1 MVPVK
6 KLRARKQVTNQ
17 GFFRIGAGGKH
28 YMALPVETSD
38 LVMEGPSQ
46 TNTSRELLD
55 RTQARGL
62 GFTEMQ
68 SYWTIPFHDSAV
80 VNTNNQLVRLSKDR
94 MPDCGSTFS
103 GG

>member
-1 MVPVK
+1 
-6 KLRARKQVTNQ
+6 
-17 GFFRIGAGGKH
+17 
-28 YMALPVETSD
+28 MALPVETSD

-80 VNTNNQLVRLSKDR
+80 VNSD
-94 MPDCGSTFS
+94 
-103 GG
+103 

>member
-1 MVPVK
+1 MAVMELVAQFGQNLFKSATIWYQWKNLVK
-6 KLRARKQVTNQ
+6 ENKWQTK
-17 GFFRIGAGGKH
+17 FIYRIGAGGKH

-80 VNTNNQLVRLSKDR
+80 VNSD
-94 MPDCGSTFS
+94 
-103 GG
+103 

>member
-1 MVPVK
+1 
-6 KLRARKQVTNQ
+6 
-17 GFFRIGAGGKH
+17 
-28 YMALPVETSD
+28 MALPVETSD

-80 VNTNNQLVRLSKDR
+80 VNINNQLVRLSKDSR
-94 MPDCGSTFS
+94 PEGGSTFS